1 MKKISI
7 LILSILILISVPV
20 SVFAETPYTTW
31 AWGPNGHGVKTQAAY
46 EPLSQLDL
54 PIKNA
59 EDMFITDDGA
69 IYIADTGHKRV
80 IKIVDE
86 VIVMEYGLGILEG
99 PTGITVDEEGTLYVA
114 DGASNT
120 IVIFSATGELLKQFG
135 TPTEPLFGKT
145 NEFLPRKIAIDVRK
159 NLYIISEGS
168 TDGIVQMNING
179 NFIGYFGANL
189 ATMSLKMLLQR
200 LFMSEE
206 QLAQFIK
213 NEAPSPTNIAIDSK
227 SLVYTVSA
235 GALRYKALRKFN
247 IAGNNIISDTYSG
260 LSTRDVFVSDDGI
273 IVTINADGD
282 VFEYDNTG
290 FLLFVFTVKDQGE
303 QRLGTV
309 VDPTAI
315 VRFNNQMYILDKNR
329 NAIVIYQST
338 AFANVVHE
346 GVRLYTE
353 GLYQQAQ
360 VYFEKVINSNGSF
373 ILSYAA
379 LGNAYYQQRDFEK
392 ALIYFRL
399 SESRYWYSMSFW
411 EIRNVIIQ
419 EYLLIFILVILG
431 YVLLKALLKRLNRKV
446 HFTLPL
452 EKAWDRLKKYKLV
465 DDFRFMLSFI
475 KHPIDG
481 YYYIKRKERGSM
493 RFALILFVTVILF
506 RLLSLYMTGFIFSP
520 YTTPNQIHIENEVF
534 MITALLGLFIA
545 SNYLIST
552 ISDGEGRVRD
562 VVIGTAYALFPY
574 VLFVLPLTLI
584 SNVLTLNEIFI
595 YQTLEQVI
603 YAWILLN
610 LFIMVKEIQNNTF
623 SENARNILLTVFT
636 MIMIVLVAY
645 ILYYLGSQLYEFIN
659 TILQEVRV
667 RA

>member
-7 LILSILILISVPV
+7 LVLSILILLSASV
-20 SVFAETPYTTW
+20 SVLAETPYTTW

-99 PTGITVDEEGTLYVA
+99 PTGITVDEDGTLYVA

-120 IVIFSATGELLKQFG
+120 IAIFSASGELLKQFG

-168 TDGIVQMNING
+168 TDGIAQMNING

-235 GALRYKALRKFN
+235 GALPYKALRKFN

-282 VFEYDNTG
+282 VYEYDNTG
-290 FLLFVFTVKDQGE
+290 FLLFVFSVKDQGE

-392 ALIYFRL
+392 ALKYFRL

-419 EYLLIFILVILG
+419 DYLLTFILVILG
-431 YVLLKALLKRLNRKV
+431 YVLW
-446 HFTLPL
+446 L
-452 EKAWDRLKKYKLV
+452 ELE
-465 DDFRFMLSFI
+465 S
-475 KHPIDG
+475 
-481 YYYIKRKERGSM
+481 GSM
-493 RFALILFVTVILF
+493 R
-506 RLLSLYMTGFIFSP
+506 SES
-520 YTTPNQIHIENEVF
+520 
-534 MITALLGLFIA
+534 
-545 SNYLIST
+545 
-552 ISDGEGRVRD
+552 
-562 VVIGTAYALFPY
+562 VV
-574 VLFVLPLTLI
+574 
-584 SNVLTLNEIFI
+584 
-595 YQTLEQVI
+595 
-603 YAWILLN
+603 
-610 LFIMVKEIQNNTF
+610 
-623 SENARNILLTVFT
+623 
-636 MIMIVLVAY
+636 
-645 ILYYLGSQLYEFIN
+645 
-659 TILQEVRV
+659 
-667 RA
+667 